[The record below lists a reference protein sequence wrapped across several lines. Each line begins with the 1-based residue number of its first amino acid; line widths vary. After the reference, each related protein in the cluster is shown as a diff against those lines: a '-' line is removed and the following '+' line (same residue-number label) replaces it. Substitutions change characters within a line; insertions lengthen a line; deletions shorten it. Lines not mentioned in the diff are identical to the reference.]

1 MSFSYENYMNLIW
14 HLNYS
19 KETVPLDIAKRI
31 VSHGIAPVI
40 TVTSTP
46 DLDTHIHDVYGIDS
60 TYHLLR
66 FFGGCVSD
74 RDQANEKDVILKSDN
89 NTNTNN
95 DSTRNSNSNITVP
108 TANKFLKVPE
118 PTNPNQ
124 SSATTTTTTT
134 TTTGTRRRSNSNSLL
149 QRDHTQL
156 QFIRFSKSLPDL
168 LSSPSSLNQANKD
181 TDVSKRASLNYKEQ
195 LLSDNH
201 SLEVFLRN
209 YLKIINKNTSWDTNH
224 LLLRKSLY
232 HNFFSQT
239 LSSTKDLSPFE
250 SFNHPVVSLFALD
263 ISRGQTYEEARELL
277 TTFKNLNKSIDN
289 FPPYLNINDILPIF
303 LLCYDADSM
312 EQIEVCQSLVKK
324 FKKQLFVE
332 SVMLPLWNNNNQMNQ
347 DQNVMVPFKFLH
359 EPVMSS
365 LDEILISLTNPRDLN
380 HKYKLPANVANEIYN
395 MLDILVYDLLIP
407 FMQRKILYWN
417 ETVMAPR
424 KSIFHGSK
432 FLKRF
437 INKSNQQQIQTYK
450 SPEGIDL
457 FLASSNEFL
466 LRKLA
471 DWSLMI
477 SDFKT
482 AYTTYDSLSNDLENF
497 PLYLASCLEWCSVS
511 LLMGAQSIVTV
522 KMIKND
528 ITPLIERA
536 VEIYKFENRPI
547 LETRCMLLCTE
558 LFLSLSDSW
567 TSTPY
572 AIHYLETIL
581 SDGKL
586 SSLAKTLIWERL
598 SDCYASRIDPRIRY
612 KVENNIN
619 ITNNN
624 NDSASSSFPNEDG
637 NSLDSY
643 ILQRYNM
650 DILSKGFTR
659 NRKAAFFRLIAAK
672 KWAEQSHWRQV
683 HWCLKDIHHIY
694 NHIGL
699 YNRHGLML
707 MDLHIKLQ
715 KHMTAEM

>member
-31 VSHGIAPVI
+31 ISHGIAPVI
-40 TVTSTP
+40 TVISTA
-46 DLDTHIHDVYGIDS
+46 DLDNHVKDAYGIDS
-60 TYHLLR
+60 MYRLLR

-74 RDQANEKDVILKSDN
+74 RDQSNEMNIVSDSCN
-89 NTNTNN
+89 NNIITN
-95 DSTRNSNSNITVP
+95 D
-108 TANKFLKVPE
+108 FLKVPDQ
-118 PTNPNQ
+118 NISN
-124 SSATTTTTTT
+124 AHTTTTTTT
-134 TTTGTRRRSNSNSLL
+134 TLRNRRRSNSNSLL

-156 QFIRFSKSLPDL
+156 QFIRFSKPLPDL
-168 LSSPSSLNQANKD
+168 LSPSSTNNRNKD
-181 TDVSKRASLNYKEQ
+181 TEIFEEKEINYKEQ
-195 LLSDNH
+195 LMSETH
-201 SLEVFLRN
+201 SLEL
-209 YLKIINKNTSWDTNH
+209 YLNRYLNLINENTTWNTNH

-239 LSSTKDLSPFE
+239 LSSTNDLSPFE

-263 ISRGQTYEEARELL
+263 ISRGQTYEDARDLL
-277 TTFKNLNKSIDN
+277 TTFKNLNKNIHN
-289 FPPYLNINDILPIF
+289 FPQFININDILPVF
-303 LLCYDADSM
+303 LLCYENDST
-312 EQIEVCQSLVKK
+312 EQIQICQDLMKK

-332 SVMLPLWNNNNQMNQ
+332 SVMLPLWNKNQINE
-347 DQNVMVPFKFLH
+347 DQNNKLVPFKFLH

-365 LDEILISLTNPRDLN
+365 LDEILISLANRKDLN
-380 HKYKLPANVANEIYN
+380 HRYSLPANIIDEIYN
-395 MLDILVYDLLIP
+395 MLDYLVYDLLIP
-407 FMQRKILYWN
+407 FMQRKISYWN

-432 FLKRF
+432 FLRRF
-437 INKSNQQQIQTYK
+437 INKSNQQQVQTYK
-450 SPEGIDL
+450 TSDGTVH
-457 FLASSNEFL
+457 FLASSNESL

-497 PLYLASCLEWCSVS
+497 PIYLASCLEWCSVS

-536 VEIYKFENRPI
+536 MEVYKSENRPI

-598 SDCYASRIDPRIRY
+598 SDCYASRIDPRIRG
-612 KVENNIN
+612 KIETNSNNIISN
-619 ITNNN
+619 GS
-624 NDSASSSFPNEDG
+624 DSLSLNKED
-637 NSLDSY
+637 NTQDSY
-643 ILQRYNM
+643 IFQRCNR

-672 KWAEQSHWRQV
+672 KWAEQGNWRQV
-683 HWCLKDIHHIY
+683 QWCLKDIHHIY
-694 NHIGL
+694 DSIGL
-699 YNRHGLML
+699 YDRHGLML
-707 MDLHIKLQ
+707 KDLHSKLQ
-715 KHMTAEM
+715 EHMTVDT

>member
-19 KETVPLDIAKRI
+19 KETVPSDIAKRI

-40 TVTSTP
+40 TVTSTA
-46 DLDTHIHDVYGIDS
+46 DLDRHIQDIYGLDS
-60 TYHLLR
+60 MYHLLR

-74 RDQANEKDVILKSDN
+74 RDQANEKDTILKSSNNNDN
-89 NTNTNN
+89 NDTTTTAT
-95 DSTRNSNSNITVP
+95 ST
-108 TANKFLKVPE
+108 FLKVPE
-118 PTNPNQ
+118 QNIPNQ
-124 SSATTTTTTT
+124 SSTVTTP
-134 TTTGTRRRSNSNSLL
+134 GNRRRSNSNSLL

-168 LSSPSSLNQANKD
+168 LSSLSSLSYENKD
-181 TDVSKRASLNYKEQ
+181 TDVPKGTSLNYKEQ
-195 LLSDNH
+195 LLSENH
-201 SLEVFLRN
+201 SLEIFLRD
-209 YLKIINKNTSWDTNH
+209 YLHIINENTLWNTDH
-224 LLLRKSLY
+224 LLLRKSIY

-250 SFNHPVVSLFALD
+250 SFNHPIVSLFALD
-263 ISRGQTYEEARELL
+263 ISKEQTYEDARELL
-277 TTFKNLNKSIDN
+277 TTFKNLNKIIDN

-303 LLCYDADSM
+303 LLCYDADST
-312 EQIEVCQSLVKK
+312 EQTETCQSLIKK

-332 SVMLPLWNNNNQMNQ
+332 SVMLPLWKNNHINQEQ
-347 DQNVMVPFKFLH
+347 DEMVPYKFLH
-359 EPVMSS
+359 EPVMTS
-365 LDEILISLTNPRDLN
+365 LDEILILLANPGDLN
-380 HKYKLPANVANEIYN
+380 RKYRLPSAIINEIYN

-407 FMQRKILYWN
+407 FMQRKISYWN
-417 ETVMAPR
+417 ETIMAPR

-450 SPEGIDL
+450 TPEGIDH

-482 AYTTYDSLSNDLENF
+482 AYTTYDSLSNDLDNF

-536 VEIYKFENRPI
+536 VEIYKTDNRPI

-598 SDCYASRIDPRIRY
+598 SDCYASRIDPRVRC

-619 ITNNN
+619 ITSTN
-624 NDSASSSFPNEDG
+624 NDLVSLSPSNEDG
-637 NSLDSY
+637 NTLDDY
-643 ILQRYNM
+643 ILKRYSI

-672 KWAEQSHWRQV
+672 KWAEQGYWRQV

-694 NHIGL
+694 EHIGL
-699 YNRHGLML
+699 YDRHGLML
-707 MDLHIKLQ
+707 KNLHVKLQ
-715 KHMTAEM
+715 EKMTLEI